1 MQMENWK
8 SAPEIEKY
16 IYLDISNSKF
26 IIFKYL
32 LNTPLLF
39 KALSKN
45 FSKNIDF
52 NKQCV
57 VV

>member
-1 MQMENWK
+1 MENWK

-52 NKQCV
+52 SKQCV